1 MFKRLYDLWTGH
13 TPTEQEQQCID
24 IVQELLKHP
33 KTTIRMTPQTHKYYL
48 SNVPKHYEVMIK
60 DSGIQITNSKFF
72 CAKILHPKT
81 NTIILNLID
90 EVMEIDRQKSEDKIF
105 LNETKILDSVLCNLK
120 Q

>member
-1 MFKRLYDLWTGH
+1 MIKQAYDYIFNRH
-13 TPTEQEQQCID
+13 TPTEQEQQFID

-72 CAKILHPKT
+72 CAKNLHPKT
-81 NTIILNLID
+81 YSMILNLVD
-90 EVMEIDRQKSEDKIF
+90 DVMEIDRQKSEDKIF
-105 LNETKILDSVLCNLK
+105 QNETEMLGKVLLNLR
-120 Q
+120 